1 MTNVAHLPPNPP
13 PEPDSTLNYDLY
25 GQSLTISPLNHLEAT
40 LLASL
45 AFHRGTRPVATQA
58 HHALSMY
65 LRQGRDRIFGEA
77 KYYADLLGLSLEDYL
92 AHMIRDPVALREK
105 LRSQGA
111 ASSLE
116 NDIRVSL
123 ADDGDPSS

>member
-1 MTNVAHLPPNPP
+1 MAPLTPHPSQ
-13 PEPDSTLNYDLY
+13 EPDATLNYNLY
-25 GQSLTISPLNHLEAT
+25 GQPITISPLNHLEAT

-45 AFHRGTRPVATQA
+45 AFHRGTRPAATQA

-65 LRQGRDRIFGEA
+65 LRQGRDRILGEA
-77 KYYADLLGLSLEDYL
+77 KYYANLLGLSLEDYL
-92 AHMIRDPVALREK
+92 AQMIRDPVALREQ

-116 NDIRVSL
+116 HDIRVSL